1 MFKKKKTGTT
11 QGNEIKKAGPIKRAE
26 RRFFHFF
33 NDKGRKRRVILMGV
47 LAYFPAA
54 TMADMQKEDP
64 STQRGANGAAQVE
77 QYRGD
82 IGRIAQGTN
91 TITISGDG
99 TVVST
104 DSERA
109 LQIEA
114 QAMVLAAR
122 LVNDTN
128 ISERDAQMLA
138 RQFLRDINDPA
149 ISRELRQ
156 IFGTI
161 SNSSAFLADARAE
174 VRTNPNL
181 SADEGARA
189 NQIIAKAAS
198 LSAEDNNLYRYFMNY
213 LIFFMVFQSAAEALL
228 RRGSRR
234 DDKLKGEERVELL
247 SDKIAELK
255 ASLTPKGQAEA
266 TPTPTAPA
274 EKKAAAPKRKR

>member
-1 MFKKKKTGTT
+1 MFKKKKPGTS
-11 QGNEIKKAGPIKRAE
+11 QSNEIQKAGPFKRAE

-82 IGRIAQGTN
+82 FGRIARGTN
-91 TITISGDG
+91 TITISSDG
-99 TVVST
+99 TVVRT
-104 DSERA
+104 DSARA
-109 LQIEA
+109 LQLEA
-114 QAMVLAAR
+114 QAMELAAR

-161 SNSSAFLADARAE
+161 GNSSAFLNEARAE
-174 VRTNPNL
+174 IRNNPAL
-181 SADEGARA
+181 SGDQGERA
-189 NQIIAKAAS
+189 NQVIAKAAS
-198 LSAEDNNLYRYFMNY
+198 LSAEDNDLFRYFFNY
-213 LIFFMVFQSAAEALL
+213 LIFFMVFQSGAEALL

-234 DDKLKGEERVELL
+234 DDKLKGEARVEIL

-266 TPTPTAPA
+266 APAPATPA
-274 EKKAAAPKRKR
+274 EKKASAPKRKR